1 MLKRLARRMI
11 WIAIALSGALP
22 RPVTAE
28 PSRRHLVDPAG
39 STHYIEFL
47 ARPTSCLVGHS
58 FVQIGTVTR
67 KGSLR
72 PDVTLGLYPAL
83 YPRMDREA
91 LVNASGRL
99 MKTPADTRNQA
110 TVRYR
115 IDVSE
120 ATYRKA
126 MAHARRIS
134 VEWRRYDLLSEN
146 CNKVLFEFAD
156 RLGLEVRRDMMD
168 LPGNIVSHLEI
179 ANGGRTRASW
189 RPDTHKR

>member
-1 MLKRLARRMI
+1 MLKRLARRMT
-11 WIAIALSGALP
+11 WIARSQ
-22 RPVTAE
+22 
-28 PSRRHLVDPAG
+28 LVDPAG

-99 MKTPADTRNQA
+99 MKTPADTRDQA

-134 VEWRRYDLLSEN
+134 TEWRRYDLVTEN